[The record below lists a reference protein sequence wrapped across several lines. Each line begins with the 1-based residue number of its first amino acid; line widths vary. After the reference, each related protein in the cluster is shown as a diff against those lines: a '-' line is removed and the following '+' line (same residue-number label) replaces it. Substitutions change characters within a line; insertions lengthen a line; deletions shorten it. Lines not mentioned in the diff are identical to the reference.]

1 MSVLQLIPSPF
12 TPLRSDD
19 PAPGLF
25 SFEIDPVEA
34 NQIVLAWNM
43 PRACWFSGTWDQQ
56 STDNELQLSS
66 GNENGISVESDQ
78 QLHIRFLKRIGTNRF
93 ILEVVQGCS
102 NASVGVGRVR
112 GDEFL
117 ERDLLNL
124 QQLGYDDTTGN
135 VLYIKLADSEID
147 SETSPTN
154 TKRVIVVAIM
164 TRRLTIISTE
174 LGKESLVAFGYK
186 DLEKA
191 TNSEMMGKGGF
202 GSVFKGTLP
211 DRSIIAVKK
220 LESINQGEKQF
231 CTEISTIGKIN
242 HVNLVR
248 LRGFCSE
255 GSRKLLVYDFMPNG
269 TLDRHLFHG
278 IDSEPLDWKTRY
290 QVALGAARGLSYLHE
305 NCVDSI
311 IIHCDIKPENI
322 LLDVDNYPKLSDFGL
337 AKLLGREFSR
347 VLTTVRGTVGY
358 LAPEWISGVAITP
371 KADVYTQRAS
381 MDQVV
386 QILEG
391 FFDLSVSPMPRF
403 LV

>member
-1 MSVLQLIPSPF
+1 MYTSSSSAF
-12 TPLRSDD
+12 RRSRSDD

-102 NASVGVGRVR
+102 NASVGVGRDNR
-112 GDEFL
+112 CSIWIG
-117 ERDLLNL
+117 DLLNL

-290 QVALGAARGLSYLHE
+290 QVALGAAR
-305 NCVDSI
+305 
-311 IIHCDIKPENI
+311 
-322 LLDVDNYPKLSDFGL
+322 DFGL